1 MGRGGGVGGVG
12 VGRGV
17 GVLYDDD
24 EREDPRGFVL
34 VAVVVDEGN
43 LLEAAEVGEGER
55 SGERSDPL
63 LTPDTLSCGVVRWG
77 DAHLTLSGA
86 GWART
91 GWGSPHKKPPVRR
104 TPHASPLV
112 PDQQHQQPTR
122 GGSQVEAGHQGTD
135 GDLAGEVLVLVADVV
150 LERVEGRDGEPAV
163 RDAEEGRQ
171 EADDGAVGAV
181 GADGGNE
188 RGNEEDPGGAGR
200 DQGAGRDRERL
211 EKLADRVRDVVE
223 QDGDGRRPL
232 GRPGD
237 VLLQYPGVR

>member
-1 MGRGGGVGGVG
+1 M
-12 VGRGV
+12 
-17 GVLYDDD
+17 
-24 EREDPRGFVL
+24 
-34 VAVVVDEGN
+34 
-43 LLEAAEVGEGER
+43 
-55 SGERSDPL
+55 
-63 LTPDTLSCGVVRWG
+63 
-77 DAHLTLSGA
+77 
-86 GWART
+86 
-91 GWGSPHKKPPVRR
+91 
-104 TPHASPLV
+104 
-112 PDQQHQQPTR
+112 
-122 GGSQVEAGHQGTD
+122 
-135 GDLAGEVLVLVADVV
+135 AGEVLVLVADVV

-163 RDAEEGRQ
+163 RDAEEGCQ

-223 QDGDGRRPL
+223 QDDDGRRPL